1 MPVAKT
7 IARQLE
13 NASWIRRMFEEGIR
27 LKRERG
33 ADAVFDFS
41 LGNPD
46 VEPPPAVLDALQR
59 VVAGK
64 RPGSHGYMP
73 NPGYAEVREAVAGK
87 LQRETGLGFTAEDVF
102 MTVGSAGACNVIL
115 KSILDPGDEVI
126 VLAPYFAEYQFYIA
140 NHGGRMVPVET
151 DATFLPDVEKIA
163 AAITL
168 RTRAL
173 ILNTPNNPT
182 GRVYPE
188 RVLQELQAV
197 LERAGQPITV
207 ISDEPYKSFV
217 YDGGRQPEVASSI
230 ANTALCN
237 SWSKS
242 LGLAGERIGYL
253 ALSPRLEDGA
263 NLRSACAFSN
273 RILGFVNAPA
283 IWQRVMLETMDETIG
298 VAIYE
303 QRRNVLCDALE
314 EIGYEVRRPE
324 GAFYI
329 FLKTPIADDIAFT
342 RRLAEEGVLA
352 VPGTGFGRSGYI
364 RLSLTIPLE
373 KIVGSIGGFQRAL
386 YSSPRQEA
394 EDGTL

>member
-1 MPVAKT
+1 MPVSQT
-7 IARQLE
+7 IALQLE
-13 NASWIRRMFEEGIR
+13 NASWIRRMFEEGVR

-46 VEPPPAVLDALQR
+46 VEPPPAVLDALRR
-59 VVAGK
+59 VVAAD

-73 NPGYAEVREAVAGK
+73 NPGYPQVREAVARK
-87 LQRETGLGFTAEDVF
+87 LQREIGLAFTAEDVF

-126 VLAPYFAEYQFYIA
+126 VLMPCFSEYPFYIA
-140 NHGGRMVPVET
+140 NHGGCMVPVET
-151 DATFLPDVEKIA
+151 DAEFLPDVERIA
-163 AAITL
+163 AAITP

-188 RVLQELQAV
+188 RVLRDLQEV
-197 LERAGQPITV
+197 LARAGQPITV
-207 ISDEPYKSFV
+207 ISDEPYKSYV
-217 YDGGRQPEVASSI
+217 YDGRRQPEVASLI
-230 ANTALCN
+230 AQTAICN

-242 LGLAGERIGYL
+242 LGLPGERIGYL
-253 ALSPRLEDGA
+253 ALSPRLDDSA
-263 NLRSACAFSN
+263 NLRRACAFAN
-273 RILGFVNAPA
+273 RILGFINAPA
-283 IWQRVMLETMDETIG
+283 IWQWVMLESLDESID
-298 VAIYE
+298 ASPYE
-303 QRRNVLCDALE
+303 QKRDVLCDALLK
-314 EIGYEVRRPE
+314 IGYEVRRPE

-329 FLKTPIADDIAFT
+329 FLKTPIPDDIGFT
-342 RRLAEEGVLA
+342 RLLADEGVLA

-373 KIVGSIGGFQRAL
+373 QIQRSISGFERAFF
-386 YSSPRQEA
+386 SSTRQ
-394 EDGTL
+394 GF

>member
-46 VEPPPAVLDALQR
+46 VEPPPAVLDALRR
-59 VVAGK
+59 VVDGNRA
-64 RPGSHGYMP
+64 GSHSYMP
-73 NPGYAEVREAVAGK
+73 NPGYAEVREAVASK
-87 LQRETGLGFTAEDVF
+87 LQRETGLGFTGEDVF

-126 VLAPYFAEYQFYIA
+126 VLVPYFAEYQFYIA

-151 DATFLPDVEKIA
+151 DASFLPDVERIA
-163 AAITL
+163 AAITP
-168 RTRAL
+168 RTRAIL
-173 ILNTPNNPT
+173 LNTPNNPT

-188 RVLQELQAV
+188 GVLRDLQTM
-197 LERAGQPITV
+197 LERTGQPITV
-207 ISDEPYKSFV
+207 ISDEPYKSYV
-217 YDGGRQPEVASSI
+217 YDGGRQPEVASLI
-230 ANTALCN
+230 ANTAICN

-253 ALSPRLEDGA
+253 ALSPRLEDRV
-263 NLRSACAFSN
+263 NLRRACGFSN
-273 RILGFVNAPA
+273 RILGFINAPA
-283 IWQRVMLETMDETIG
+283 IWQRVMLESMDETIDP
-298 VAIYE
+298 AIYE
-303 QRRNVLCDALE
+303 QRRNILCDALE
-314 EIGYEVRRPE
+314 AIGYEVRRPE
-324 GAFYI
+324 GSFFV
-329 FLKTPIADDIAFT
+329 FLKTPIADDVAFT
-342 RRLAEEGVLA
+342 KRLAEEGVLA

-373 KIVGSIGGFQRAL
+373 KIEGSMDGFGRAFAA
-386 YSSPRQEA
+386 SRR
-394 EDGTL
+394 